1 MQKVWASSLNSS
13 DRENLLH
20 LIGET
25 LSDELVVQKFRFL
38 PCQGKE
44 RSDLHSFSSVLKEV
58 FLEDGS
64 CELVVRGEA
73 KLLSTFADKS
83 LGVSKFL

>member
-1 MQKVWASSLNSS
+1 MIYNKRDLENKPYKTERNSVGTVQKVWTSSLNSS

-25 LSDELVVQKFRFL
+25 LSDKLVVQKFRFL

-44 RSDLHSFSSVLKEV
+44 RSDLHSFSSVLEEV
-58 FLEDGS
+58 FLKMG
-64 CELVVRGEA
+64 LVN
-73 KLLSTFADKS
+73 
-83 LGVSKFL
+83 